1 MHACFQVAGF
11 QNERDI
17 RNRSQDFV
25 CLFLPGH
32 LLVQVTGRSLP
43 LTAAKFRLVWKISDL
58 SMKTSP
64 RIFATYF
71 LILKLSSLYP
81 WYMGRLFFNT
91 QTPDLT
97 RQPEAESR
105 KIDFKYFLS

>member
-1 MHACFQVAGF
+1 
-11 QNERDI
+11 
-17 RNRSQDFV
+17 
-25 CLFLPGH
+25 
-32 LLVQVTGRSLP
+32 
-43 LTAAKFRLVWKISDL
+43 
-58 SMKTSP
+58 MKTSP